1 MQPDPDILSQEKLG
15 KMRVLI
21 ISTEV
26 SNLCLPYNNYAIH
39 LHEQV
44 TELTYVNYYFGW
56 KQFLL
61 ISNLA
66 GNTCITSLVRH

>member
-1 MQPDPDILSQEKLG
+1 MQPDPDLLSQEKLG
-15 KMRVLI
+15 KMRVHI

-44 TELTYVNYYFGW
+44 TELTCVNYYFGW
-56 KQFLL
+56 K
-61 ISNLA
+61 
-66 GNTCITSLVRH
+66 